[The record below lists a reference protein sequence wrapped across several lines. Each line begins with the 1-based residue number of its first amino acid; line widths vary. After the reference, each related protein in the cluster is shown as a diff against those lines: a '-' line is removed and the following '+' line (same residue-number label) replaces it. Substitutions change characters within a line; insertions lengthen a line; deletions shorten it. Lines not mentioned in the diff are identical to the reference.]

1 MNGGHFMKY
10 VDKRKIQKI
19 EDFRQLVFSAAER
32 FGDKI
37 LYASPKKD
45 GYRFTYNDFKRDII
59 SFGTALIERGI
70 KDQKIAVMG
79 EAHPAYMTAYYGTTI
94 SGNVIVP
101 LDKELQ
107 IKEVVNFL
115 NRAKAVAIVYMPSM
129 KDTIINHK
137 DELEYT
143 KLFIPVEPEHEGE
156 EDVITFSDFLA
167 EGKAAYDNGNDE
179 FCTMPI
185 DRERMCTLLFTSG
198 TTGTSKG
205 VMLCMRNLCASAN
218 DACKCT
224 VFDGD
229 NVLLS
234 VLPMNHVYE
243 STCGHIAAINLG
255 ITEYLNDSL
264 KYVMRNI
271 KAAKPDTMVL
281 VPLFLETMHRAIWK
295 GIDKKGMRKK
305 VNFGIKLSRLLLKL
319 GIDVKRKIFAD
330 ILNEF
335 GGRLQFVISGGAALS
350 KDIIRDFHDFGIE
363 INEGYGIT
371 ECSPLLAVNRPYDVV
386 YGSVGRAVPACEVK
400 IDSPNEEG
408 IGEIVAKGDNV
419 MLGYYENEE
428 ATKEAFTED
437 GWFRTGDLGYID
449 DKGNIFITGRKKNLI
464 ILSNGKN
471 IYPEEIEEHLYH
483 SEYIAEC
490 VVIER
495 QSDIGEQLI
504 TALIYPNQDLVEG
517 MNKEAIFDKIKSE
530 VDAINEDLP
539 PFKQVNQIEVRDTE
553 FEKTTSKKIKRY
565 ILK

>member
-1 MNGGHFMKY
+1 MF
-10 VDKRKIQKI
+10 DK
-19 EDFRQLVFSAAER
+19 
-32 FGDKI
+32 
-37 LYASPKKD
+37 
-45 GYRFTYNDFKRDII
+45 
-59 SFGTALIERGI
+59 
-70 KDQKIAVMG
+70 
-79 EAHPAYMTAYYGTTI
+79 
-94 SGNVIVP
+94 
-101 LDKELQ
+101 
-107 IKEVVNFL
+107 
-115 NRAKAVAIVYMPSM
+115 
-129 KDTIINHK
+129 
-137 DELEYT
+137 
-143 KLFIPVEPEHEGE
+143 
-156 EDVITFSDFLA
+156 
-167 EGKAAYDNGNDE
+167 
-179 FCTMPI
+179 
-185 DRERMCTLLFTSG
+185 
-198 TTGTSKG
+198 
-205 VMLCMRNLCASAN
+205 
-218 DACKCT
+218 
-224 VFDGD
+224 D

-255 ITEYLNDSL
+255 VTEYLNDSL
-264 KYVMRNI
+264 KYVLKNI

-305 VNFGIKLSRLLLKL
+305 VNFGIKLSRLLLKF
-319 GIDVKRKIFAD
+319 GIDIRRKVFAE

-335 GGRLQFVISGGAALS
+335 GGRLQFVISGGAALN

-386 YGSVGRAVPACEVK
+386 YGSVGRSTPSCEVK

-428 ATKEAFTED
+428 ATKEVFTED

-449 DKGNIFITGRKKNLI
+449 SKGNIFITGRKKNLI

-471 IYPEEIEEHLYH
+471 IYPEEIEEHLYK

-495 QSDIGEQLI
+495 KNELGEQMI
-504 TALIYPNQDLVEG
+504 TALIYPNQDLTEG
-517 MNKEAIFDKIKSE
+517 MDKDAIEAKIKEEVDKIN
-530 VDAINEDLP
+530 DTLP
-539 PFKQVNQIEVRDTE
+539 PFKQAHQIEIRDTE